1 MCNRRPF
8 GGGALAHG
16 LLLASLYPLDGF
28 RASAFVHPQAIFGHS
43 SWTHQQERRQQQHS
57 CREPGRSVA
66 GGGGGGRSSSRRPRP
81 REFSGCKGLRMEMDA
96 ADTETEVPGVVSSS
110 LTQFDNRESGEIDSF
125 MGELN
130 FCLGPSDSVLSG
142 PSLLKDLNTA
152 TNKMVKNLL
161 ILNSPEDTEP
171 AMRDALKIEA
181 EFDQQHSNSPRY
193 PEAKAYLA
201 CVRQLATEGCPAVE
215 TLESLFE
222 DYKLAFRR
230 VAGVLSEFGCTIT
243 PGSESGRI
251 RPADKDICLSILDYA
266 LPSQEQRE
274 PTPTRALNT
283 VVNRVVRT
291 VCVGSDEDLQGLAR
305 EMDSKRE
312 KFMSKHFGRDWR
324 GSQEDMFYGALVNLV
339 RNGLTDDGVPALSGA
354 YLNSYQRLMGILV
367 QEVGTRSTPAS
378 RMVLKSFLSWERE
391 IRKELT
397 EPAWESRPPDLVGSW
412 ALDTSGWEG
421 LTDIP
426 VDVDGTSEGMEDLG
440 LGDLVVSFRKDGT
453 VQIPVEKG
461 VGLQWRV
468 EPGPTHLDTIYFE
481 MIPAAPKVAASSE
494 AGSGGGTTLSY
505 TGYVDR
511 GARIEARFSK
521 RFLKMT
527 GRMTSVVRGQE
538 RPSTRFAMRL
548 VARGESRGLA
558 A

>member
-1 MCNRRPF
+1 M
-8 GGGALAHG
+8 
-16 LLLASLYPLDGF
+16 
-28 RASAFVHPQAIFGHS
+28 Q
-43 SWTHQQERRQQQHS
+43 
-57 CREPGRSVA
+57 
-66 GGGGGGRSSSRRPRP
+66 
-81 REFSGCKGLRMEMDA
+81 MDA
-96 ADTETEVPGVVSSS
+96 ADTETEVPGVVPSS
-110 LTQFDNRESGEIDSF
+110 LIQFDNRESGEIDSF

-161 ILNSPEDTEP
+161 ILNSREDTEP

-181 EFDQQHSNSPRY
+181 EFDQQHSDSPRY
-193 PEAKAYLA
+193 PEAKAYLT
-201 CVRQLATEGCPAVE
+201 CVRQLATEGCPTVE
-215 TLESLFE
+215 TLDSLFE
-222 DYKLAFRR
+222 EFKLAFRR
-230 VAGVLSEFGCTIT
+230 VAGVLSDFGCTIT
-243 PGSESGRI
+243 PGSEGGRV
-251 RPADKDICLSILDYA
+251 RPVDSDICLSILDYT
-266 LPSQEQRE
+266 LPLQEERE
-274 PTPTRALNT
+274 STPTRALNT

-291 VCVGSDEDLQGLAR
+291 VCVGSDEDLEGLAR

-312 KFMSKHFGRDWR
+312 KFMSKYFGKDWR
-324 GSQEDMFYGALVNLV
+324 DTQEDMFYCALVNLV
-339 RNGLTDDGVPALSGA
+339 RHGLTDEGVPALTGA

-378 RMVLKSFLSWERE
+378 KMVLKSFLSWERE

-412 ALDTSGWEG
+412 ALDTSGWDG

-426 VDVDGTSEGMEDLG
+426 VSVDGTSDGMEDLG
-440 LGDLVVSFRKDGT
+440 LSDLVVSFRKDGT

-481 MIPAAPKVAASSE
+481 MIPAAPKVVASSE
-494 AGSGGGTTLSY
+494 AGAGGGTTISY

-527 GRMTSVVRGQE
+527 GRMTSLVRGQE

-548 VARGESRGLA
+548 VARGEGRGLTA
-558 A
+558 